1 MGSKVALIAG
11 VAAVLMLA
19 AVIGAAVIF
28 SRNSEEKHESG
39 KPGVTSKA
47 VKLVCSQTD
56 YKETCEKTLAGANT
70 TDPKKLIEAAF
81 DATVGSITEVLKSSA
96 LLKMAATDPS
106 TKGAFDVCDE
116 VLENAVDD
124 LRSSIQKVESLD
136 GGKAKAFVADLRTR
150 LAAVGDDQETCI
162 DAFENT
168 TGDTGE
174 KMKELLK
181 TAKEMASNGLAMVTD
196 LTKILGSLQLSKV
209 LGSGGGGSSGARKLM
224 VEEYVGRRIQQVAEM
239 KPTMVVAKDGSGEF
253 KTIAEAIK
261 KLPPKNN
268 ETLIVILIK
277 AGVYAE
283 TVILPKKVNK
293 VVLLGEG
300 PTKTIITGNLNFAAG
315 VKTYHTA
322 TVAVNADDFIAKDL
336 TMENT
341 AGSEGHQAVALRVS
355 GDQAVLFNVN
365 IFGYQDSLYAHKYR
379 QFYRGCT
386 ISGTIDFVFGDS
398 LSIFQD
404 CTFVVRKPGKNQ
416 ACMVTAQGR
425 IDIRSPGGFV
435 LQKSRISAEPELIS
449 STPPVKVYLGRP
461 WKEMSRTIIMN
472 SDIGVF
478 VDPTGWSVWAGTF
491 ALDTCYYAEFENV
504 GPGSGT
510 AVRVTWKG
518 IKKITPQIA
527 ESWTGGVAYGDDSW
541 IKAAG
546 VPYVPTMMKV

>member
-1 MGSKVALIAG
+1 
-11 VAAVLMLA
+11 MLA

-300 PTKTIITGNLNFAAG
+300 PTKTIITGNLNFAA
-315 VKTYHTA
+315 
-322 TVAVNADDFIAKDL
+322 AVNADDFIAKDL